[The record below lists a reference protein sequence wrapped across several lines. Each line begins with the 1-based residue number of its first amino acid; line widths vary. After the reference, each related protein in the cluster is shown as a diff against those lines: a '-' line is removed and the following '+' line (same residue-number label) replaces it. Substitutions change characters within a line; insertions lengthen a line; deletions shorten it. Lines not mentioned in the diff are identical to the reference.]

1 MPELTLMCG
10 QQEHVCAS
18 VSCKMYRRYTE
29 IMEQNNGD
37 KVEDAFSINQI
48 ILKEVFRI
56 SERELK
62 KADATDQLIAV
73 KKIHFTMQD
82 IITKKFLDLNPEH
95 PEHQEKSAFDEYDEE
110 EGYNELEE
118 QENMWKVC
126 RDNLDRVVKLCIRAF
141 NDSYT
146 QVMESDIMSLLDY
159 VAFEILT
166 INEK

>member
-10 QQEHVCAS
+10 EKEVICTS

-29 IMEQNNGD
+29 IMEKND
-37 KVEDAFSINQI
+37 SETAADAFEVNQV
-48 ILKEVFRI
+48 ILKEIFRV

-62 KADATDQLIAV
+62 KADVLEQLTAI

-95 PEHQEKSAFDEYDEE
+95 PEQQEKSAFDEYDEE
-110 EGYNELEE
+110 EGYNETEQ
-118 QENMWKVC
+118 QENIWKVC